1 MRRAIG
7 VVTMLIFC
15 VAVILVASSGGAI
28 GAENSSDNETDS
40 YLGAI
45 DSDLRLVDGEMAD
58 SDVMRLELE
67 ADQETEIAITD
78 SSQEIDGFIDINRE
92 IMTVPEGRTTVE
104 FRVANPSHP
113 AVTIDSQEG
122 LSAFGSQDFSDD
134 RPAINWGTVQALL
147 AGTAIGTTAI
157 IFRVVKKKREDD
169 QPKSKQIL

>member
-1 MRRAIG
+1 MI
-7 VVTMLIFC
+7 
-15 VAVILVASSGGAI
+15 
-28 GAENSSDNETDS
+28 E
-40 YLGAI
+40 
-45 DSDLRLVDGEMAD
+45 

-67 ADQETEIAITD
+67 ADQEKEIAITD

-147 AGTAIGTTAI
+147 AGTAIGTGTI
-157 IFRVVKKKREDD
+157 LYRFVKRKQKDD
-169 QPKSKQIL
+169 SPKSEQLL